1 MSEADP
7 LTGVEGQVWR
17 AVCVG
22 SAWKLG
28 VCVIAF
34 TSPLEKVERSER
46 EGREGAF
53 LVRGPLAWL
62 IKKRGK

>member
-17 AVCVG
+17 VVCVG
-22 SAWKLG
+22 SAWELG
-28 VCVIAF
+28 ACVIAF
-34 TSPLEKVERSER
+34 TSPLGKVQRGERKVR
-46 EGREGAF
+46 EAAF

-62 IKKRGK
+62 IKKRGE